1 LVYLQLSCKPR
12 RLPFSGENIMRYL
25 LFTLFFVLILLSTTS
40 AQTRQ
45 QALQDIANLKEQAG
59 NLEKIILSPDKQ
71 DIELAEK
78 EKVNVFRILPR
89 EKYDNSFSTV
99 RGGGAYYSFTKQS
112 HSYNEIPQ
120 IELQG
125 NQFSVGFAG
134 FNCGL
139 MSDLGEI
146 SLAEV
151 GEKTNGFSFLMEYKP
166 VTNETEG
173 RIESRRFSAGF
184 KVGEVVF
191 NRRLPAIVGHSYF
204 LRAISYDQADV
215 MVTFKVQRKD
225 ADGSLILLWKL
236 IKQFDNP
243 VTYR

>member
-1 LVYLQLSCKPR
+1 
-12 RLPFSGENIMRYL
+12 MRYL
-25 LFTLFFVLILLSTTS
+25 LSAFLVVLVLSVTTF

-45 QALQDIANLKEQAG
+45 QALDNLSKLKEEAG
-59 NLEKIILSPDKQ
+59 SLEKIILSPDKE
-71 DIELAEK
+71 DIDLAEK
-78 EKVNVFRILPR
+78 ENVNVFRILPR
-89 EKYDNSFSTV
+89 EKYDNSFSTI

-120 IELQG
+120 IELQS

-134 FNCGL
+134 FNSGL
-139 MSDLGEI
+139 ISDLGEI
-146 SLAEV
+146 SLAEI
-151 GEKTNGFSFLMEYKP
+151 GEKTNGFSFLLDYKP
-166 VTNETEG
+166 VNNETAG

-184 KVGEVVF
+184 KVGEATF
-191 NRRLPAIVGHSYF
+191 NRRFPAVVGHGYF

-215 MVTFKVQRKD
+215 MVAFRVQRKD
-225 ADGSLILLWKL
+225 NDGSLIIFWKL